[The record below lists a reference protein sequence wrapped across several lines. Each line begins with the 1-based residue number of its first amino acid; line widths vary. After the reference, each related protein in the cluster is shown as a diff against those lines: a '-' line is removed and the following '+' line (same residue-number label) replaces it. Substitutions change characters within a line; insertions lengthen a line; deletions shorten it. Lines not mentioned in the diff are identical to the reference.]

1 MLGQLSL
8 TKEDLLRH
16 LKALLEASNRKAFSE
31 ESPEFTEPATS
42 SQFLTGATQ
51 KPKLKSLK
59 ANEATIQILQEE
71 LHTMASL
78 KAHTTK
84 VDTQQQ
90 QLSLENKKLKE
101 KLEYLQKLLKSKDIF
116 MNAENRHLCSL
127 NKTLAEKEK
136 ESNTLRQTVR
146 KLSLHDGH
154 HYPGDG
160 RRPETFR
167 DQGSGGETTRVRET
181 SERERACSESQN
193 STVTHH
199 GGHSCPERGG
209 EHHFETICDHI
220 RSSVPSKY

>member
-31 ESPEFTEPATS
+31 ESLEFTEPATS

-51 KPKLKSLK
+51 KPKLNSLK

-90 QLSLENKKLKE
+90 QLSLEKKKLKE
-101 KLEYLQKLLKSKDIF
+101 KLEYLQKLLKSKDIL
-116 MNAENRHLCSL
+116 MNAENRHLHSL
-127 NKTLAEKEK
+127 NKTC
-136 ESNTLRQTVR
+136 R
-146 KLSLHDGH
+146 
-154 HYPGDG
+154 
-160 RRPETFR
+160 
-167 DQGSGGETTRVRET
+167 
-181 SERERACSESQN
+181 ERE
-193 STVTHH
+193 
-199 GGHSCPERGG
+199 G
-209 EHHFETICDHI
+209 
-220 RSSVPSKY
+220 K